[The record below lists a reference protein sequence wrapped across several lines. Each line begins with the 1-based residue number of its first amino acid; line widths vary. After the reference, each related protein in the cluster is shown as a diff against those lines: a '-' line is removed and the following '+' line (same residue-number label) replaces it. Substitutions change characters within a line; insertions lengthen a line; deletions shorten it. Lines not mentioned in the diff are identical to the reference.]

1 MTPDDVKSIAPDV
14 LRHRVLTT
22 FEADAE
28 GVTSDAIVARILAAV
43 DAP

>member
-14 LRHRVLTT
+14 LRHRVLTS

-28 GVTSDAIVARILAAV
+28 EVTSDDVVARVLARV
-43 DAP
+43 ESP

>member
-1 MTPDDVKSIAPDV
+1 VKAIAPDV

-28 GVTSDAIVARILAAV
+28 GVTTDAIVTRILGRV
-43 DAP
+43 EAP